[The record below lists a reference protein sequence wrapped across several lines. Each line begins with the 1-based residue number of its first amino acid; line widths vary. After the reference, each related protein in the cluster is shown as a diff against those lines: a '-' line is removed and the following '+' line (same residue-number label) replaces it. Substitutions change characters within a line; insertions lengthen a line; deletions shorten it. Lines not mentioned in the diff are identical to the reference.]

1 MKKVLLIVPMLLIVT
16 ACQGLSKYIPSGFDS
31 AEYDRLA
38 VLNVLSGSVT
48 ANDYCNTDDLNK
60 IKFETQV
67 LQVYSE
73 NTLNTNIA
81 DVYAEVASLASELA
95 DRQDAS
101 QAYCRLKRR
110 SITEA
115 TDRALAV
122 FGRRNK

>member
-1 MKKVLLIVPMLLIVT
+1 MKKVLMIIPMLLVVT

-31 AEYDRLA
+31 AEYNRLA
-38 VLNVLSGSVT
+38 VLKVLSDNPT
-48 ANDYCNTDDLNK
+48 LNNYCNTDDLNK

-73 NTLNTNIA
+73 NALNTNIA
-81 DVYAEVASLASELA
+81 DVYTEIASLASELS

-101 QAYCRLKRR
+101 QAYCRLKRQN
-110 SITEA
+110 ITEA

-122 FGRRNK
+122 FGRRKK